1 MNSVGDILKI
11 ILEKFSLKH
20 SSEISWNFFAFL
32 KLKDRYMKA
41 TFKIIGYLSNVRYKA
56 VLRILV
62 IVLRKFKL
70 DFIG

>member
-1 MNSVGDILKI
+1 MNGVGDILEI

-41 TFKIIGYLSNVRYKA
+41 TFKIIGYLSNVRNKA

-62 IVLRKFKL
+62 VVLRKFKL

>member
-1 MNSVGDILKI
+1 MNSVGDILEI

-41 TFKIIGYLSNVRYKA
+41 TFKIIGYLSNVRNKA

-62 IVLRKFKL
+62 VVLRKFKL